1 VTTLGGGK
9 ASHPHDHDAQHMSTV
24 EGAGLLDPGDVG
36 RGVVDRAYEAALGA
50 VYPNI
55 LLDM

>member
-1 VTTLGGGK
+1 MGGVIDKEMVGQGK
-9 ASHPHDHDAQHMSTV
+9 
-24 EGAGLLDPGDVG
+24 
-36 RGVVDRAYEAALGA
+36 RVDRAYEAALGA